1 MNTSPPLHLDNTTN
15 NEITTFNNSTSL
27 TNNHNN
33 TLNTPHNENTTT
45 TNDDD
50 AFIMLIMSF
59 GDGKD
64 EQLKIHDKSNPEKD
78 IYDFCMQK
86 HFDYD
91 ILEEI
96 KRQVIHYLNDQRS
109 FHKTNNSSST
119 NNKKLSIRIKP
130 TKKQPKT
137 KSQKE
142 LCGLFQYEL
151 SKSYKDVKREYKGIV
166 KERKYSAGNATAGN
180 VYSGVGG
187 SNSNNTMALYKNR
200 SRPLSTSSTR
210 KFPLMG
216 INYNS
221 CKHSKQN
228 INININQSQTQQ
240 HIHNTNTNTNND
252 IIHEMNP
259 ISLIDTQII
268 KTPSNKY
275 FLTLPSHKTS
285 HIKRI
290 RNIKSAT
297 HHHHHHH
304 IKIPKT
310 PKSHVNP
317 INPQFTFNPK
327 INKQSKSLLHTR
339 LSKGIACTNS
349 SRILNYNKYIQE
361 QHNKYKVKHSCYGKT
376 KETTIN
382 CVFKPQINT
391 KSKYIDSTINPEHN
405 STNRFER
412 LYNYSL
418 VIKKNIEYLKTEED
432 DKYTYKPYVNRQI
445 NNKIQIPFQQ
455 RQSQYIQKL
464 QQKKQQ
470 LQQQMQVKLN
480 THTTFVPK
488 INNNKHYLQTRNT
501 SKYNVFNKLY
511 AYKNV
516 HHSNSSNK
524 HIQRYHTIETTFQ
537 VVNSNNKN
545 ERMLKE
551 KRRKIFTSVF
561 NVLDSDGDNLI
572 NARCINYNVL
582 NDELQRI
589 LKPVYKELKD
599 ENETLSCNE
608 FVQVCEVLYNK
619 MEINKKREFL
629 VEAEHAGKCVSI
641 MKMGGCCWD
650 GLGEDNKYKDVDLRY
665 RKYTQ
670 KNFAIGLF
678 YDRFVNKVNNEESCE
693 FEGN

>member
-1 MNTSPPLHLDNTTN
+1 
-15 NEITTFNNSTSL
+15 
-27 TNNHNN
+27 
-33 TLNTPHNENTTT
+33 
-45 TNDDD
+45 
-50 AFIMLIMSF
+50 MSF

-64 EQLKIHDKSNPEKD
+64 EQLKIYDKHNPEKD
-78 IYDFCMQK
+78 IYDFCMQR
-86 HFDYD
+86 HFDYVV
-91 ILEEI
+91 LEEI
-96 KRQVIHYLNDQRS
+96 KRQVSQYLNEQCS
-109 FHKTNNSSST
+109 FHKTNNST

-130 TKKQPKT
+130 SKKQSKT
-137 KSQKE
+137 KSQLKLQKE
-142 LCGLFQYEL
+142 LGGLFQYEL
-151 SKSYKDVKREYKGIV
+151 SKSYKDVKREYKGVV
-166 KERKYSAGNATAGN
+166 KERKYSAGNGTRGS
-180 VYSGVGG
+180 VYIGV
-187 SNSNNTMALYKNR
+187 NSNNNNNNTMTIYKNR

-210 KFPLMG
+210 RIPLMG
-216 INYNS
+216 INFNS

-228 INININQSQTQQ
+228 INHSQTQYVV
-240 HIHNTNTNTNND
+240 HNNNNNNNNVND

-290 RNIKSAT
+290 KNIKSTT
-297 HHHHHHH
+297 HHH
-304 IKIPKT
+304 KPPKT
-310 PKSHVNP
+310 PKPHTSS

-327 INKQSKSLLHTR
+327 INKLSKSLLHSR

-361 QHNKYKVKHSCYGKT
+361 QHSKYKAKHACYGKT
-376 KETTIN
+376 KETKSN
-382 CVFKPQINT
+382 CIFKPQINS
-391 KSKYIDSTINPEHN
+391 KSKHIDSTINTEHK
-405 STNRFER
+405 SINRFER

-432 DKYTYKPYVNRQI
+432 DKYTYKPHLNSQI
-445 NNKIQIPFQQ
+445 NSRIQIPFQQ
-455 RQSQYIQKL
+455 RQSQYAQKL
-464 QQKKQQ
+464 QLKKQQ
-470 LQQQMQVKLN
+470 LQQQIQLN
-480 THTTFVPK
+480 SNSTFVPK
-488 INNNKHYLQTRNT
+488 INNNKHYLQTRN
-501 SKYNVFNKLY
+501 SPHYNVFNKLY
-511 AYKNV
+511 AYKNIYNNNNN
-516 HHSNSSNK
+516 HHK
-524 HIQRYHTIETTFQ
+524 HIHRYHTIETSFQ
-537 VVNSNNKN
+537 LNNDKN

-561 NVLDSDGDNLI
+561 NVLDSDGDNVI

-619 MEINKKREFL
+619 MEINAKREFL
-629 VEAEHAGKCVSI
+629 VEAEHAGKCI
-641 MKMGGCCWD
+641 RMPMKGCYCD
-650 GLGEDNKYKDVDLRY
+650 ACNEETKCKEVDLKYK
-665 RKYTQ
+665 KYAQ

-678 YDRFVNKVNNEESCE
+678 YERFVNKINNEESCE

>member
-1 MNTSPPLHLDNTTN
+1 MNTSPPLHLDNNTN
-15 NEITTFNNSTSL
+15 NDITTFNNSTSL
-27 TNNHNN
+27 NNNNN
-33 TLNTPHNENTTT
+33 TLNTPYNED
-45 TNDDD
+45 TNDNDNDD

-64 EQLKIHDKSNPEKD
+64 EQLKIHDKYNPEKD

-96 KRQVIHYLNDQRS
+96 KRQVYQYLNDQRS
-109 FHKTNNSSST
+109 FHKNNNSSST

-130 TKKQPKT
+130 TKKQNKT

-142 LCGLFQYEL
+142 LGGLFQYEL

-166 KERKYSAGNATAGN
+166 KERKYSAGNATTGN
-180 VYSGVGG
+180 VYIGVGS
-187 SNSNNTMALYKNR
+187 SNNNNNNTMALYKNR

-210 KFPLMG
+210 RFPLMG
-216 INYNS
+216 INFNS

-228 INININQSQTQQ
+228 INININHSQTQQ
-240 HIHNTNTNTNND
+240 HIHNTHNN

-290 RNIKSAT
+290 KNIKSAT

-304 IKIPKT
+304 LNIPKT
-310 PKSHVNP
+310 PKPHVNT

-339 LSKGIACTNS
+339 ISKGIACTNS

-361 QHNKYKVKHSCYGKT
+361 QHNKYKAKHACYGKT
-376 KETTIN
+376 KETKSN
-382 CVFKPQINT
+382 CIFKPQINT

-412 LYNYSL
+412 LYNYSV

-432 DKYTYKPYVNRQI
+432 DKYTYKPHVNSQI

-455 RQSQYIQKL
+455 RQSQYMQKL
-464 QQKKQQ
+464 QHKKQQ
-470 LQQQMQVKLN
+470 LQQQMQLN
-480 THTTFVPK
+480 THSTFVPK

-501 SKYNVFNKLY
+501 SNYNVFNKLY

-516 HHSNSSNK
+516 YHSNSNNNCNNK
-524 HIQRYHTIETTFQ
+524 HIQRYHTIETSF
-537 VVNSNNKN
+537 NNNNKN

-619 MEINKKREFL
+619 MEINAKREFL
-629 VEAEHAGKCVSI
+629 VEAEHAGKCISL
-641 MKMGGCCWD
+641 MKIGGCYWD
-650 GLGEDNKYKDVDLRY
+650 KWGDDNKYKDVDLKY
-665 RKYTQ
+665 KKYTQ
-670 KNFAIGLF
+670 RNFAIGLF
-678 YDRFVNKVNNEESCE
+678 YDRFVNKIHNEESCE